1 MRHPRRIVL
10 LCLLAALAGASLA
23 SASGFGLFQHGARA
37 TGQAGA
43 FTARAS
49 DPSALTY
56 NPAAITKLPGL
67 QLQAGLDFNN
77 ATVDYGST
85 SGSFSAKH
93 IIDFPPAVYLTWKAK
108 ENPIAFG
115 VGIDA
120 PYWYKVD

>member
-23 SASGFGLFQHGARA
+23 SASGVGLFQHGARA

-56 NPAAITKLPGL
+56 DPAAITKLPGL

-77 ATVDYGST
+77 ATDTYTSQTFGSIEA
-85 SGSFSAKH
+85 GH
-93 IIDFPPAVYLTWKAK
+93 IIQFPPAVYL
-108 ENPIAFG
+108 
-115 VGIDA
+115 
-120 PYWYKVD
+120 